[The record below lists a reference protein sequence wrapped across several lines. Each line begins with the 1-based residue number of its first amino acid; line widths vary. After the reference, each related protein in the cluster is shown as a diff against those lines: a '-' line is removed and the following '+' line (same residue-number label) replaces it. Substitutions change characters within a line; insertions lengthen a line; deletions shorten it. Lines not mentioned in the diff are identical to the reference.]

1 MFLVK
6 LYPWVKLTI
15 KKNFFWYQNYYFWKI
30 LLTYLRDFF
39 GSIHIY
45 IYIYIAFTFTCLEN
59 WPKKWDLFH
68 SAKIVANL
76 HSNYLDSDGSGTRN
90 WFSLV
95 VREEYWQ
102 NRQKSERRRKVVS
115 RSRQGFGNLLNIL
128 FRHGALPKP
137 TSKT

>member
-1 MFLVK
+1 MLD
-6 LYPWVKLTI
+6 
-15 KKNFFWYQNYYFWKI
+15 KKVDLKPLFSEE
-30 LLTYLRDFF
+30 R
-39 GSIHIY
+39 
-45 IYIYIAFTFTCLEN
+45 IYIAFTFTCLEN

-76 HSNYLDSDGSGTRN
+76 HSNYLDSDGSDTRN

-102 NRQKSERRRKVVS
+102 NRQKSQRRRRKVVS